1 MNDQEQQLKTSALS
15 QLEELEVF
23 DDEFD
28 REHLKKSFEI
38 DKARGSYKIAEY
50 LVGRYKIKTI
60 GNRER
65 EVYIY
70 QDGMYVLGL
79 GFIRKWLHFL
89 LEEDCKSHTK
99 NEIIEKIK
107 DLSATDREE
116 FVVDER
122 YINLNNGVFDLI
134 ENKLLPHSHKLPFLH
149 KIPVNYAPETDCLN
163 IKKFLS
169 EILDEPTV
177 ATIQEFVGFGLYR
190 RYFIK
195 KALILVGEPNTGKT
209 TLLRVISRL
218 FGKDNISGIS
228 LQKITSDKFSSAHLY
243 QKHINSFD
251 DLSFRD
257 INDTGAFKIVTGGGS
272 ITAEYKFGSQFQF
285 ENYAKLIFACNK
297 IPDVKESDDEAYFS
311 RWIIAKFNREVE
323 KVDNFLIDKL
333 TTPEEMSGF
342 LNFAIEGLQR
352 ILNEQAFSYRKT
364 PEETKEEMMQSGSS
378 LAGFVSTQLIK
389 EPEHWLSKDELYEA
403 FKSHA
408 LENKSLILTKTNF
421 GKKIRQYAPYIDDG
435 KKTINKKQVTGWR
448 NVAFSHQENQKE
460 ETEEEIIESMFTD
473 NF

>member
-1 MNDQEQQLKTSALS
+1 M
-15 QLEELEVF
+15 
-23 DDEFD
+23 
-28 REHLKKSFEI
+28 
-38 DKARGSYKIAEY
+38 GGGYKIAEF

-70 QDGMYVLGL
+70 QDGVYVLGL
-79 GFIRKWLHFL
+79 NFIRKWLHSL
-89 LEEDCKSHTK
+89 LKEACKTHTK

-122 YINLNNGVFDLI
+122 YINLNNGVFDLV
-134 ENKLLPHSHKLPFLH
+134 ENKLLPHSHKFPFLH
-149 KIPVNYAPETDCLN
+149 KIPVDYIPKADCPN
-163 IKKFLS
+163 IKRFLN
-169 EILDEPTV
+169 EILDEQTIL
-177 ATIQEFVGFGLYR
+177 TIQEFIGFGLYR

-209 TLLRVISRL
+209 TLLRVITSL
-218 FGKDNISGIS
+218 FGKENMSGVS
-228 LQKITSDKFSSAHLY
+228 LQKISSDKFSSAHLY

-251 DLSFRD
+251 DLSLRD

-285 ENYAKLIFACNK
+285 ENYAKLIFACNR

-352 ILNEQAFSYRKT
+352 LLNEQAFSYRKT

-378 LAGFVSTQLIK
+378 LSGFVATQLKK

-403 FKSHA
+403 FKKYA
-408 LENKSLILTKTNF
+408 IENKTLILTKTNF
-421 GKKIRQYAPYIDDG
+421 GKKIRQSAPYIDDG
-435 KKTINKKQVTGWR
+435 KKTINGKQVTGWR
-448 NVAFSHQENQKE
+448 NVAFSNQEVLKE
-460 ETEEEIIESMFTD
+460 QSEDEIIESMFTD